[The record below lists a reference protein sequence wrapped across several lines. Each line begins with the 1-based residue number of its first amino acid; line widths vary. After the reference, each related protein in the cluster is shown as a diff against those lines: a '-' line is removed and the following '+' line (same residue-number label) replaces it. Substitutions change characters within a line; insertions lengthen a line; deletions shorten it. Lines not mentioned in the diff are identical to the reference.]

1 MKSQREKKDSR
12 FFIVM
17 LAAALISCVLTN
29 ASYSSGVSNFAA
41 SAIGV
46 VVTPIQGAFSGMHNF
61 FEEKLA
67 YFSSVDELR
76 EENEKLKDE
85 ITELNRKV
93 SELEPAAKETEML
106 YNFLELKRERNDI
119 KFVNAEIISRSVSNY
134 TSDFTIDKGSVH
146 GIEKDMAVVAEDNSL
161 LGIIVEV
168 GATYARGK
176 TLTSYDL
183 NVGIKNE
190 RTGQTG
196 ILTGTL
202 ELSKENLC
210 RVADLAQDDDY
221 VSGDIIRTSGLGD
234 IYPPGIYVGS
244 VTELVPDPLS
254 YTVSAVVKPSSNIF
268 ECDMVMVITDFDR
281 SYVDSG
287 EVLGEDTAN
296 TEQGEAEVNQGG
308 ENPAG
313 NTAGNPAEN
322 STENE
327 NQNPA

>member
-12 FFIVM
+12 FFLVM
-17 LAAALISCVLTN
+17 LAAVISCVLTN

-46 VVTPIQGAFSGMHNF
+46 VVTPVQGAFSGMHNF

-93 SELEPAAKETEML
+93 SELEPAAKENEML

-210 RVADLAQDDDY
+210 RVAAALR
-221 VSGDIIRTSGLGD
+221 RTTTTFQ
-234 IYPPGIYVGS
+234 GI
-244 VTELVPDPLS
+244 
-254 YTVSAVVKPSSNIF
+254 
-268 ECDMVMVITDFDR
+268 
-281 SYVDSG
+281 
-287 EVLGEDTAN
+287 
-296 TEQGEAEVNQGG
+296 
-308 ENPAG
+308 
-313 NTAGNPAEN
+313 
-322 STENE
+322 
-327 NQNPA
+327 